1 MKEKNM
7 SKLLIKIKNPLKKRD
22 MVAFE
27 LWNNPLYKQKVIK
40 SKKIYNRKRL
50 KYLSILIWIC
60 V

>member
-50 KYLSILIWIC
+50 KSLKQIIWEK
-60 V
+60 